1 MKLPRLPQSI
11 ALHIGAHKAGSS
23 HLQKV
28 LYENRVMLSDADIRC
43 YGPGFLRQRGRNL
56 AAMFG
61 MSWSEGPLPRRTA
74 HEQLAFLAKGN
85 KRLVFT
91 EENFVE
97 TLSDKDGRVSL
108 PIYPSAINRVTELV
122 AAWAPIKPQLFLAV
136 RNPATFLA
144 SAYSQVLFGSVYIEP
159 LKYRARNDWRKIDW
173 ADYIAKLRTITG
185 ISDIY
190 VWRQEDYD
198 LTHRLILILRRMLRW
213 QAGGKIETIKGRV
226 HQGLSTPAVH
236 QTLAWAQDG
245 ETGQLAAKSRKL
257 FPINADN
264 KAFDLYTTE
273 TLVQAGAVYDAQ
285 MAQIGAMDGVT
296 VLQPPKRKREGLK
309 SPSKTV
315 T

>member
-11 ALHIGAHKAGSS
+11 ALHIGAHKTGSS

-28 LYENRVMLSDADIRC
+28 IYENRVMLSDAGIRC
-43 YGPGFLRQRGRNL
+43 YGPGFLRKRGCNL

-61 MSWSEGPLPRRTA
+61 MSWSKGPLPNRTP
-74 HEQLAFLAKGN
+74 HEQLAYLAKGN
-85 KRLVFT
+85 NRLVFS

-97 TLSDKDGRVSL
+97 TLSDKNGRVSL
-108 PIYPSAINRVTELV
+108 PIYPLAIERVTELV

-159 LKYRARNDWRKIDW
+159 RQYRARNDWRKIDW
-173 ADYIAKLRTITG
+173 ADYITKLRTITG
-185 ISDIY
+185 VSDIY

-198 LTHRLILILRRMLRW
+198 LTHRLILRRMLRW
-213 QAGGKIETIKGRV
+213 QAGGRIETIKGRV
-226 HQGLSTPAVH
+226 HQSLSAHAVR

-245 ETGQLAAKSRKL
+245 ETGHLAAKSRKL
-257 FPINADN
+257 FPISADN
-264 KAFDLYTTE
+264 KAFGLYAAE
-273 TLVQAGAVYDAQ
+273 TLVRAGQVYDAQ
-285 MAQIGAMDGVT
+285 MAQIEAMDGVT
-296 VLQPPKRKREGLK
+296 VLQPPKRKQEGLK

>member
-1 MKLPRLPQSI
+1 
-11 ALHIGAHKAGSS
+11 
-23 HLQKV
+23 
-28 LYENRVMLSDADIRC
+28 
-43 YGPGFLRQRGRNL
+43 LRQRGRNL

-61 MSWSEGPLPRRTA
+61 TSWSEGPLPRRTA
-74 HEQLAFLAKGN
+74 HEQLAFLATGN

-108 PIYPSAINRVTELV
+108 PIYPSAIDRVTELV

-198 LTHRLILILRRMLRW
+198 LTHRLILRRMLRR
-213 QAGGKIETIKGRV
+213 QTGGKIKTIKGRV
-226 HQGLSTPAVH
+226 HQVLSTPAVH

-296 VLQPPKRKREGLK
+296 FLQPPRRKQEGLK